1 MKLTKQQND
10 DTKITIEVEQCSM
23 NIPKELLFGA
33 RTKGCFV
40 LVIFLRLYTTKKQQ
54 KMPNRN
60 KKEQNS
66 GNKLTINILH
76 NKEVLLCSGTWMALC
91 L

>member
-1 MKLTKQQND
+1 MKLTKQQKND
-10 DTKITIEVEQCSM
+10 TNITIEVVHK
-23 NIPKELLFGA
+23 KELLFGA

-40 LVIFLRLYTTKKQQ
+40 LVILFEVVHNKKNNKRCQIEI
-54 KMPNRN
+54 

>member
-33 RTKGCFV
+33 RAKGCFV
-40 LVIFLRLYTTKKQQ
+40 LVILFEVVHNNKKQQ

-60 KKEQNS
+60 KKRTKQWKQTN
-66 GNKLTINILH
+66 N
-76 NKEVLLCSGTWMALC
+76 
-91 L
+91 